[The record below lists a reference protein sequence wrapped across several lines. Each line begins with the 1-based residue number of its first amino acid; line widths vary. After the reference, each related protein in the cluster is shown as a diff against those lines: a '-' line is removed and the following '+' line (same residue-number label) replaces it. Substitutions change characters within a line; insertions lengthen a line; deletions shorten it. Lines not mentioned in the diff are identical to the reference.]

1 MEALVA
7 TLRRQRAEERLD
19 FGLVL
24 GLRRTE
30 PRGGPV
36 AHVKDYE
43 RLTIAAALSGS
54 RSEALQALV
63 ANPLVADLD
72 TAQPLLD
79 ALLEVNR
86 RYLPRFWPGG

>member
-1 MEALVA
+1 VDPLPPEMHAL
-7 TLRRQRAEERLD
+7 
-19 FGLVL
+19 
-24 GLRRTE
+24 
-30 PRGGPV
+30 V

-54 RSEALQALV
+54 RSDALQALL